1 MSSPT
6 VPAPHSA
13 LRLPPRNTRI
23 AVGVVGL
30 HVALLAALQSG
41 LLHRTVAMVVPVQLI
56 AALAPPPA
64 VDPPIPPKQPK
75 VPSMAPPAHQTVP
88 APPPALATAPMPL
101 AVAETAPS
109 PTAPTGVTAP
119 TVAAPLLAPQTA
131 APAPPPTPAAPK
143 VELPST
149 QAEYL
154 NNPKPT
160 YPLLSKRAGEQGLVV
175 ARVLIGADGLPQK
188 AELKTSS
195 GFDRLDRAALA
206 TVLQWRYVPGK
217 RGGVPEAMW
226 FNVPINFVL
235 E

>member
-1 MSSPT
+1 MRSPT
-6 VPAPHSA
+6 VPALRWPHRSTGIA
-13 LRLPPRNTRI
+13 L
-23 AVGVVGL
+23 GVVAL

-41 LLHRTVAMVVPVQLI
+41 LLRRAVERVVPVQPM
-56 AALAPPPA
+56 AVLAPEASPPHPVPPKAAVVPPA
-64 VDPPIPPKQPK
+64 APQPRQ
-75 VPSMAPPAHQTVP
+75 SVP
-88 APPPALATAPMPL
+88 APQAVVAAAPMPQA
-101 AVAETAPS
+101 AVEAAPS
-109 PTAPTGVTAP
+109 PTASTGVATQPIAP
-119 TVAAPLLAPQTA
+119 PLLAPQA
-131 APAPPPTPAAPK
+131 AVPAPTPAK

-154 NNPKPT
+154 HNPKPA
-160 YPLLSKRAGEQGLVV
+160 YPLLSKRAGEQGAVLV
-175 ARVLIGADGLPQK
+175 RVLIGTDGLPQK
-188 AELKTSS
+188 AELKASS